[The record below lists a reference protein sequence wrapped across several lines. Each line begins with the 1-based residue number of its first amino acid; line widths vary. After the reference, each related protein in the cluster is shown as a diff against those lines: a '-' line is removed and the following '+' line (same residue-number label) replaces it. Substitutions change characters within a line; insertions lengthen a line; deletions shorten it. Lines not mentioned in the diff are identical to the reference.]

1 MKSFVAGNWKT
12 HLTGTQ
18 IDALSGQLASTC
30 DGPDVAVFPP
40 AIYAQ
45 RVIDAFAGH
54 QISVGLQDLS
64 ESGQGATTGDI
75 CAEQAADIGCRYVL
89 VGHSERRQRQR
100 ESDQWVAEKATAA
113 VAGGLVPVVCVGETL
128 EQRESNR
135 QNEVVAAQLAPV
147 VQALQPGDVWMVAYE
162 PVWAIGTGKTASAE
176 QAQAMH
182 LAIRDLLSESG
193 MQDTKI
199 LYGGSVKA
207 ASAAELASQA
217 DVDGALVGGAAL
229 KSDEFAA
236 IVAAFRE
243 KV

>member
-12 HLTGTQ
+12 HLTGSE
-18 IDALSGQLASTC
+18 IDDLAGALASKC
-30 DGPDVAVFPP
+30 DGADVAVFPP
-40 AIYAQ
+40 SVYAE
-45 RVIDAFAGH
+45 RVVRAFSGH
-54 QISVGLQDLS
+54 QIGIGLQDLS

-75 CAEQAADIGCRYVL
+75 CAEQALDIGCQYVL
-89 VGHSERRQRQR
+89 VGHSERRQRQQ
-100 ESDQWVAEKATAA
+100 ESNEWVANKAVAA
-113 VAGGLVPVVCVGETL
+113 VSAGLVPLVCVGETL
-128 EQRESNR
+128 DEREAER
-135 QNEVVAAQLAPV
+135 QDEVVAGQLAPV
-147 VQALQPGDVWMVAYE
+147 VAALNAGDQWMVAYE

-182 LAIRDLLSESG
+182 ASIRALLAQSG
-193 MQDTKI
+193 MQETKI

-207 ASAAELASQA
+207 SSAVELASQA

-243 KV
+243 KN